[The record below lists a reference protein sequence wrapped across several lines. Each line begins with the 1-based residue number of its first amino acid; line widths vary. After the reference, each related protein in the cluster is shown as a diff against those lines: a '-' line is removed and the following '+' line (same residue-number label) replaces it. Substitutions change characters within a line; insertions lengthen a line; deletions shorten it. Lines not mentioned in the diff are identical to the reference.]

1 MCRERKEA
9 LVLTLTDTASTVVKE
24 IVSGAEQVGT
34 GGLRID
40 AAAPDSTEFAVAIAD
55 QPEAGDAVVE
65 QNGARVFLGA
75 DASNALSDKT
85 LDARVDQE
93 GRVAFDIRPQATA

>member
-1 MCRERKEA
+1 M
-9 LVLTLTDTASTVVKE
+9 LTLTDTASTVVKE

-40 AAAPDSTEFAVAIAD
+40 AAGPGSTEFAVAIAEH
-55 QPEAGDAVVE
+55 PESGDAVVE
-65 QNGARVFLGA
+65 QNGARVFLGT
-75 DASNALSDKT
+75 DASVALADKT

-93 GRVAFDIRPQATA
+93 GRVAFDIRQQAAA